1 MPSMNLSRALRFLL
15 ALALLGVWQGALLH
29 PLQHVDAKGAFVHV
43 PGGHA
48 PKKAPGDKIATNAL
62 CDAIA
67 AVAACVSGSA
77 KIAVGAVPGVESIHL
92 REIVALFGAPPPAYR
107 SQAPPSLL

>member
-1 MPSMNLSRALRFLL
+1 MSFLL
-15 ALALLGVWQGALLH
+15 RLSLAALLLAVWQGALLH

-43 PGGHA
+43 SGKHL
-48 PKKAPGDKIATNAL
+48 PKVPGDRNAANPL

-77 KIAVGAVPGVESIHL
+77 QFATEAVAADESIFA
-92 REIVALFGAPPPAYR
+92 RPAVAPIAAPPPAYR

>member
-1 MPSMNLSRALRFLL
+1 MMLARSLRLVL
-15 ALALLGVWQGALLH
+15 VLALLGVWQGALVH
-29 PLQHVDAKGAFVHV
+29 PLLHVDAKNAFVHV
-43 PGGHA
+43 PGSHA
-48 PKKAPGDKIATNAL
+48 PKAPGDKNGSNPL

-77 KIAVGAVPGVESIHL
+77 KIAVGAVPGVEPIHP
-92 REIVALFGAPPPAYR
+92 REGIALFGAPLSAYR

>member
-1 MPSMNLSRALRFLL
+1 MPRLNRLLRLSLVALLL
-15 ALALLGVWQGALLH
+15 AAWQGALLH
-29 PLQHVDAKGAFVHV
+29 PLKHRDSSGGFVHFAGSSV
-43 PGGHA
+43 PHGS
-48 PKKAPGDKIATNAL
+48 GDKGGANAL

-77 KIAVGAVPGVESIHL
+77 KIAVGAVPGVESIHP

-107 SQAPPSLL
+107 SQAPPALL

>member
-1 MPSMNLSRALRFLL
+1 MSLRRALRLLL
-15 ALALLGVWQGALLH
+15 AAILLAAWQSALLH
-29 PLQHVDAKGAFVHV
+29 PLVHV
-43 PGGHA
+43 NTQGGLVHIGGGQG
-48 PKKAPGDKIATNAL
+48 PHAPGDKKTANLL

-77 KIAVGAVPGVESIHL
+77 KIAFSAVPGVESIHP
-92 REIVALFGAPPPAYR
+92 REIVALFGAAPLAYR

>member
-1 MPSMNLSRALRFLL
+1 MTSMHLTRTLRFLL
-15 ALALLGVWQGALLH
+15 ALVLLAVWQGALLH

-43 PGGHA
+43 QGTNV
-48 PKKAPGDKIATNAL
+48 PKVPGDKNAPNPL

-67 AVAACVSGSA
+67 AVVACVSGSA
-77 KIAVGAVPGVESIHL
+77 KIAVGAVPGVESIYA
-92 REIVALFGAPPPAYR
+92 REIVALFGAPLPAYR

>member
-1 MPSMNLSRALRFLL
+1 MSSMNLTRALRFLL
-15 ALALLGVWQGALLH
+15 ALALLAVWQGALVH
-29 PLQHVDAKGAFVHV
+29 PLLHVDAKSAFVHV
-43 PGGHA
+43 PGSHA
-48 PKKAPGDKIATNAL
+48 PKGPSDKNGSNPL

-77 KIAVGAVPGVESIHL
+77 KIAVGAVAGVESIHP
-92 REIVALFGAPPPAYR
+92 REIVALFGAPLPAYR

>member
-1 MPSMNLSRALRFLL
+1 MFSMNLTRASRFLL
-15 ALALLGVWQGALLH
+15 ALALLAVWQGALLH

-43 PGGHA
+43 PGEHA
-48 PKKAPGDKIATNAL
+48 PKLPGDKNTQNPL

-77 KIAVGAVPGVESIHL
+77 KIAVGAVPGVESIQP
-92 REIVALFGAPPPAYR
+92 REIVALFGAPQPAYR

>member
-1 MPSMNLSRALRFLL
+1 MMLARSLRLL
-15 ALALLGVWQGALLH
+15 LVLALLGVWQGALVH
-29 PLQHVDAKGAFVHV
+29 PLLHVDAKSAFVHV
-43 PGGHA
+43 PGSHA
-48 PKKAPGDKIATNAL
+48 PKAPSDKSGSNPL

-77 KIAVGAVPGVESIHL
+77 KIAVGAVPGVESIHP
-92 REIVALFGAPPPAYR
+92 REVIALFGAPPPAYR

>member
-1 MPSMNLSRALRFLL
+1 MKLQRALRFLL

-29 PLQHVDAKGAFVHV
+29 PLQHVDLKGAFVHV
-43 PGGHA
+43 PGHA
-48 PKKAPGDKIATNAL
+48 PKAPGDKNGSNPL

-67 AVAACVSGSA
+67 AVVACVSGAS
-77 KIAVGAVPGVESIHL
+77 KLAVAVDPGVESIYP
-92 REIVALFGAPPPAYR
+92 REAVALFGAPPPAYR

>member
-1 MPSMNLSRALRFLL
+1 MRLQRALRLLL

-29 PLQHVDAKGAFVHV
+29 PLLHVDLKGAFVHV
-43 PGGHA
+43 PGSHA
-48 PKKAPGDKIATNAL
+48 PRGPGDKGGSKSL

-67 AVAACVSGSA
+67 AVAACVSGTA
-77 KIAVGAVPGVESIHL
+77 KIAVAADPGVASIPP
-92 REIVALFGAPPPAYR
+92 RETVALFAAPPLAYR